1 MATRPRAPIPYCKP
15 ILLSG
20 LIRCAYCG
28 SAMIGRAVTRGSRR
42 GKRWRCYLCGKK
54 NREGWAVCESRQMG
68 AEMVEAEV
76 MRKVLDRVLDQAY
89 LARLLEEVNKR
100 FAQGMEGLDFQI
112 VPTGRALAKTNRAIE
127 ALLDLAEKEGSAA
140 TMGRLKRHEEEK
152 TRLEATLRRLRA
164 KLECGRVVVSA
175 EVFADA
181 IEKLRGNL
189 QEGSILARRRILN
202 TFVQRIDVG
211 KERETLYYTFPLY
224 ALALDDIVY
233 LESTPGAIRT
243 RAHGS
248 GGRCS
253 IH

>member
-1 MATRPRAPIPYCKP
+1 
-15 ILLSG
+15 
-20 LIRCAYCG
+20 
-28 SAMIGRAVTRGSRR
+28 MIGRAVTRGSRR
-42 GKRWRCYLCGKK
+42 GKKWRCYLCGKK
-54 NREGWAVCESRQMG
+54 NREGWAVCESKQMG

-100 FAQGMEGLDFQI
+100 FAEGMEGLDFQI
-112 VPTGRALAKTNRAIE
+112 ARTERALAKTNRAIE

-140 TMGRLKRHEEEK
+140 AVGRLKRHEEEK

-164 KLECGRVVVSA
+164 KLERGRVVVSA
-175 EVFADA
+175 EVFAHA

-189 QEGSILARRRILN
+189 QEEGSILARGRILK

-211 KERETLYYTFPLY
+211 KERGTLYYTFPLY
-224 ALALDDIVY
+224 ALALDDVVC